1 MGQKIDLILQYI
13 ANADGE
19 DMNRIIE
26 AVIRKCD
33 AATPETETI
42 FLSLPKE
49 KGKRRAEYLQKICHF
64 LWYDD
69 YANDE

>member
-1 MGQKIDLILQYI
+1 MEQKIDLILQYI
-13 ANADGE
+13 ANADRE

-42 FLSLPKE
+42 L
-49 KGKRRAEYLQKICHF
+49 
-64 LWYDD
+64 
-69 YANDE
+69 